1 MKQQGRKKQKKKPR
15 KVVMANQ
22 IERSKDGKE
31 IILDDP
37 TSNVPSLNNPYTK
50 MQKLYYEEAAAT
62 GDGVTVDNVVGSFDG
77 HNSWWDYEFLF
88 ARLGGADLKTCR
100 VLDFACGPGRN
111 IVKYKDK
118 FLSVDGVDISEN
130 NIKNAVEYLKKNDIT
145 TSNLYICNGIS
156 LEIIPDSQYNIV
168 MSTVALQHICVH
180 DIRQSYFEE
189 FYRVLKDGGAVCFQ
203 MGYGS
208 PSISTVN
215 YYDNFYDAPGTNR
228 AYDVEVNHPFQ
239 LKKSLED
246 AGFKHFNY
254 IIGPT
259 GPGDSHPQWIYV
271 NAIKDE
277 K

>member
-145 TSNLYICNGIS
+145 TSNLYILS
-156 LEIIPDSQYNIV
+156 LI
-168 MSTVALQHICVH
+168 HI
-180 DIRQSYFEE
+180 
-189 FYRVLKDGGAVCFQ
+189 
-203 MGYGS
+203 
-208 PSISTVN
+208 
-215 YYDNFYDAPGTNR
+215 
-228 AYDVEVNHPFQ
+228 
-239 LKKSLED
+239 
-246 AGFKHFNY
+246 
-254 IIGPT
+254 
-259 GPGDSHPQWIYV
+259 
-271 NAIKDE
+271 
-277 K
+277 

>member
-1 MKQQGRKKQKKKPR
+1 
-15 KVVMANQ
+15 
-22 IERSKDGKE
+22 
-31 IILDDP
+31 
-37 TSNVPSLNNPYTK
+37 
-50 MQKLYYEEAAAT
+50 
-62 GDGVTVDNVVGSFDG
+62 
-77 HNSWWDYEFLF
+77 
-88 ARLGGADLKTCR
+88 
-100 VLDFACGPGRN
+100 
-111 IVKYKDK
+111 
-118 FLSVDGVDISEN
+118 
-130 NIKNAVEYLKKNDIT
+130 
-145 TSNLYICNGIS
+145 
-156 LEIIPDSQYNIV
+156 
-168 MSTVALQHICVH
+168 
-180 DIRQSYFEE
+180 
-189 FYRVLKDGGAVCFQ
+189 